1 MISKSYKFK
10 SKYPKIKLF
19 NSYSFYFCFIN
30 KIKYNMTNNKIKIMD
45 KRYTYLYKCFK
56 FYQLK
61 EIKLS
66 YLLK

>member
-1 MISKSYKFK
+1 
-10 SKYPKIKLF
+10 
-19 NSYSFYFCFIN
+19 
-30 KIKYNMTNNKIKIMD
+30 MTNNKIKIMD